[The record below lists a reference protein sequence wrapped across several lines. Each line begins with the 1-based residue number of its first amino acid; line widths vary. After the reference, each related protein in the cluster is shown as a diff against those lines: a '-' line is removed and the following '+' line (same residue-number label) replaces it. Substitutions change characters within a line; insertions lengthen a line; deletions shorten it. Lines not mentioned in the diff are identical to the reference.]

1 MTTQRTRGRP
11 PDAAAGQ
18 RAPGPARQAGADRR
32 IIERRRQVVAG
43 QVRRR
48 RRQLAGALA
57 VVVLAVGVAKL
68 VNSPLFSLTS
78 VTVRGTAALT
88 QSQVLAASGAR
99 PGEPYLAIDAGA
111 IRRRVEALPWV
122 ARAEVRRDYPSSLR
136 ITVVERRPTATISAG
151 GRWWQVAADGTV
163 LAVSAARPAGVPFVA
178 RVPVPPGIRPGS
190 RLPAGGPLAN
200 ALTALGGLRPELAR
214 LVTGVEARS
223 IDSLEF
229 QLRGGSG
236 VLYGLAEAQPAKDAA
251 ALLLLGK
258 LARQG
263 RKVVL
268 VDVRNPSAPT
278 VFPGKTLRVVDR
290 PPDRR

>member
-1 MTTQRTRGRP
+1 VTSQRTRGRP

-18 RAPGPARQAGADRR
+18 RAPGPAGRAAADRR
-32 IIERRRQVVAG
+32 IIERRRQVAADR
-43 QVRRR
+43 VRRR
-48 RRQLAGALA
+48 RRQLAGAVA
-57 VVVLAVGVAKL
+57 AVVLAAGVAKL

-78 VTVRGTAALT
+78 VTVRGTAVLT
-88 QSQVLAASGAR
+88 PAQVAAAAGVR
-99 PGEPYLAIDAGA
+99 PGQPYLAVDPGA
-111 IRRRVEALPWV
+111 IRRRVETLPRV

-136 ITVVERRPTATISAG
+136 ITVVERRPTATISVG
-151 GRWWQVAADGTV
+151 GRWWRVAADGTV
-163 LAVSAARPAGVPFVA
+163 LEVAAGRPRGVPFVA
-178 RVPVPPGIRPGS
+178 RVPVPAGLRPGT

-229 QLRGGSG
+229 QLRGGSR

-258 LARQG
+258 LSRQG

-278 VFPGKTLRVVDR
+278 VTRGRNTEVVDQ
-290 PPDRR
+290 PPGHR